1 MLLLD
6 PHSAAEPDNELRSSS
21 QLALKMGGKLLTL
34 PPGKTKVAIGS
45 SPRCD
50 VRLQEAGVQPL
61 HCLIDLNSVPALV
74 RRWAG
79 KALLNGQPFEESQLT
94 HGDRLQIGQ
103 FEIEIVDRQHNRL
116 EISPPPSLG
125 PKEPP
130 STDHVP
136 LEGTADIS
144 TTNEPSTNTIP
155 RDDATSEELLRQ
167 IATLQEQVAQAQ
179 SDRSETLA
187 ELLQIRTEFA
197 QLQLEA
203 SELKAVSANQKELA
217 EQVESL
223 QREQQ
228 AIVATLLQREEQ
240 NAALT
245 SQNHQ
250 LIEELSRV
258 RQEAEQISQL
268 ANEWN
273 EERETL
279 CEQLAKLQEELRAV
293 GEERAK
299 LAEELRAAFAERD
312 ELSRQRDQLQSD
324 WHRQSD
330 ELSAQNQQLLEELS
344 RVRQEAD
351 EMFQRTKVLDEERDK
366 LLEQVPKLED
376 ELQAVAQ
383 ERSALSEALTA
394 ASARYDEMC
403 RRIEQLQFD
412 LQHRSDELTARLEE
426 LSAIRNERDHLRL
439 QYDQLESTV
448 RELNDRL
455 AAQADEQAALTT
467 ECESLRQKVHRLDE
481 LESQLRQ
488 AVTERENTSAE
499 LYRALLQL
507 AEMQDRD
514 EQHIAFAAAHQAL
527 KEELEKSVGEVALL
541 QSRVSQLLE
550 EHAAVEN
557 TRQAL
562 LDQLASLNTVQQELT
577 QEKNLLASRLAEVQ
591 QELSSTARQRDE
603 YHQRLIEAEAVR
615 CELIETRQGHEE
627 LAARVTELECELA
640 EASNR
645 ELAQSRRIA
654 ELEEQLASAEA
665 AVTAAAASASP
676 PATAENETVA
686 FSEAQLISPPSQ
698 TELGTQTLDSPSS
711 VGTPSVSPND
721 GDSLAGYEIATTV
734 RLLPTQANLP
744 NEGELEE
751 CPNSEIATVPKDE
764 CSGCVSANVVTEQSS
779 ATISDTPDASLLDP
793 QETRKTQNA
802 SSVCTAEEES
812 LEEYVAKL
820 LQRIRGE
827 SSSAASSPSATAAS
841 EPKNVLSG
849 KPPESQETPTTAP
862 PAGLASEEVASET
875 LETGKTELV
884 RRRPMLPESTADLA
898 ALRTLANESAR
909 RAITT
914 HTLRKHRH
922 NAVTRSILA
931 VVAGMAS
938 WWFFSQAKDWISW
951 HFIAGS
957 LSLLGASYWLGET
970 LRTLFLWMRVVASDR
985 YDKDGDCVSALDSE
999 ATLSELESSL
1009 SAPEESLDDSTV
1021 ESDSI
1026 SPERDLELC

>member
-50 VRLQEAGVQPL
+50 VRLQEPGVQPL

-79 KALLNGQPFEESQLT
+79 KALLNGQPFEESQLS

-116 EISPPPSLG
+116 ETSPPPPLG

-228 AIVATLLQREEQ
+228 AIAATLLQREEQ

-258 RQEAEQISQL
+258 RQEAEQISQR

-273 EERETL
+273 EERKKL
-279 CEQLAKLQEELRAV
+279 CEQLAKLQ
-293 GEERAK
+293 
-299 LAEELRAAFAERD
+299 EELRAAFAERD

-344 RVRQEAD
+344 RLRQEVD
-351 EMFQRTKVLDEERDK
+351 QMSQRTKVLAEERDK

-467 ECESLRQKVHRLDE
+467 ECESLHQKVHRLDE

-507 AEMQDRD
+507 AEMQERD

-627 LAARVTELECELA
+627 LAARVTQLECELA

-665 AVTAAAASASP
+665 AVRAVAASASP

-711 VGTPSVSPND
+711 VETPSVSPND
-721 GDSLAGYEIATTV
+721 GDSTAGYEMATTV
-734 RLLPTQANLP
+734 RLLLTQANLP
-744 NEGELEE
+744 NESELEE
-751 CPNSEIATVPKDE
+751 CANSEIATVPKDE
-764 CSGCVSANVVTEQSS
+764 CSGCVSANVATEQSS
-779 ATISDTPDASLLDP
+779 ANISDTPDASLLDP
-793 QETRKTQNA
+793 QEARKTQNG

-841 EPKNVLSG
+841 EPKNVLFG

-862 PAGLASEEVASET
+862 PVGFAREEVASET
-875 LETGKTELV
+875 LETGKMELV

-914 HTLRKHRH
+914 HTLRKHRYT
-922 NAVTRSILA
+922 AVTRSILA

-985 YDKDGDCVSALDSE
+985 YDKDGDCVSALASD
-999 ATLSELESSL
+999 ATQSELESSL
-1009 SAPEESLDDSTV
+1009 SAPEESFDDSTV

-1026 SPERDLELC
+1026 FPERDLELC